1 MSILA
6 SLVGLVL
13 GACASTNPDGSSAS
27 PPSPEPAPLSLVLR
41 EDVVIADR
49 PWSAFGIDGRMIE
62 TPSYRIFTTER
73 DPLVARRIPV
83 FLERALARYRVLV
96 GDLPAPP
103 APMETY
109 ILATRSQ
116 WAALTQRLMGEQARV
131 YLRIRAGGFAS
142 DGRAL
147 LFNIGSRGTFA
158 TAAHEGWHQFTQRSL
173 RQPMPI
179 WLEEGL
185 ATLMEGYRWQE
196 DAPDVPDFLAW
207 ANVDRFDRLR
217 DVVESGRAF
226 TLADLLSDRPQDI
239 LTSVDNERALDY
251 YAQVWALA
259 HFLREAERARYRPA
273 LHELARDAHAG
284 TLYQRIRQEA
294 SPQEFADLVRRR
306 AGTGV
311 FSVYFN
317 PDLDEASRQ
326 YDAFLRTITGTGARD
341 RIAAG
346 ESPLR

>member
-1 MSILA
+1 MRRPATVPTLLA
-6 SLVGLVL
+6 LALAGCAASRHQAPSAAPASMSLVQ
-13 GACASTNPDGSSAS
+13 
-27 PPSPEPAPLSLVLR
+27 R

-49 PWSAFGIDGRMIE
+49 PWSVHGIDGRMIE

-73 DPLVARRIPV
+73 DPLVASRIPV
-83 FLERALARYRVLV
+83 FLERALAQYRVLV

-103 APMETY
+103 AQMDTY
-109 ILATRSQ
+109 ILATRNQ

-131 YLRIRAGGFAS
+131 YLKIRAGGFAS

-158 TAAHEGWHQFTQRSL
+158 TASHEGWHQYTQRTL

-185 ATLMEGYRWQE
+185 ATLMEGYRWHE
-196 DAPDVPDFLAW
+196 DAPDVPIFRPW

-217 DVVESGRAF
+217 DVIEGGRAF
-226 TLADLLSDRPQDI
+226 TLVDLLSDRPQDI

-259 HFLREAERARYRPA
+259 HFLREAELARYRPA
-273 LHELARDAHAG
+273 LHDLARDAAAG
-284 TLYQRIRQEA
+284 TLYERIRTQA
-294 SPQEFADLVRRR
+294 SSQEFNDLVRRR

-326 YDAFLRTITGTGARD
+326 YDAFLRAITGTGARD
-341 RIAAG
+341 RIVAG
-346 ESPLR
+346 HSPL